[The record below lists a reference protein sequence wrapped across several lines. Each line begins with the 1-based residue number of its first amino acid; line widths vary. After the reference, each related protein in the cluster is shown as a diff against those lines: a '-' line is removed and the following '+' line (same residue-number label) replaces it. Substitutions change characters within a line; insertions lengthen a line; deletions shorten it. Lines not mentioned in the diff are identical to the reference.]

1 MGMIFTNNT
10 HRENAE
16 KKKLVEKT
24 SALEQQVNNLQEMI
38 TALMMS
44 DSDDD
49 SGNVSPA
56 DGGDSK

>member
-10 HRENAE
+10 HRGNAE

-24 SALEQQVNNLQEMI
+24 SALEQQVNNLQEMV
-38 TALMMS
+38 TALMMD
-44 DSDDD
+44 DSD

-56 DGGDSK
+56 NGGDNK